1 MNKDLINKLKSW
13 DWDLFFKTADRLG
26 NQFNQASW
34 RMMKGEV
41 ICTALEVCSNGQA
54 VYVDEVGYDLI
65 VDNLKIEVKTEKNII
80 KKDLSTKSIQLKN

>member
-54 VYVDEVGYDLI
+54 V
-65 VDNLKIEVKTEKNII
+65 
-80 KKDLSTKSIQLKN
+80 